1 MEEKTVL
8 RDYERKDAPFL
19 QDIIRKT
26 WQYDRFCSPGTAKR
40 LSRLYLAGCM
50 ANQTFMKVAEV
61 GGRPA
66 GVIMGKDCG
75 AWKPS
80 VTGLLRQTA
89 AALALLSGKEG
100 REVARAFSGI
110 NQVDKELLKE
120 SKKEYPGEL
129 SFFALDERYRG
140 LGIGKKLFRALL
152 DYMEQQKI
160 SRFYLYTDNSCNYGF
175 YEHQGMRRCG
185 QKSYKVPLAVDNEM
199 QFFLYEYDARADV
212 SWDREET
219 VCV

>member
-100 REVARAFSGI
+100 REVAGLF
-110 NQVDKELLKE
+110 
-120 SKKEYPGEL
+120 
-129 SFFALDERYRG
+129 RG
-140 LGIGKKLFRALL
+140 LTRWTK
-152 DYMEQQKI
+152 
-160 SRFYLYTDNSCNYGF
+160 NC
-175 YEHQGMRRCG
+175 
-185 QKSYKVPLAVDNEM
+185 
-199 QFFLYEYDARADV
+199 
-212 SWDREET
+212 
-219 VCV
+219 

>member
-1 MEEKTVL
+1 MEERIIL
-8 RDYERKDAPFL
+8 RDYEKKDTPFL

-26 WQYDRFCSPGTAKR
+26 WQYDRFCSPKTAER
-40 LSRLYLAGCM
+40 LSRLYLAACM

-80 VTGLLRQTA
+80 ATGLLRQTA

-100 REVARAFSGI
+100 RGVARAFSGI

-140 LGIGKKLFRALL
+140 LGFGKKLFRALL

-185 QKSYKVPLAVDNEM
+185 QRSYQVPLAVENEM
-199 QFFLYEYDARADV
+199 QFFLYEFDAKAA
-212 SWDREET
+212 T
-219 VCV
+219 AL

>member
-1 MEEKTVL
+1 
-8 RDYERKDAPFL
+8 
-19 QDIIRKT
+19 
-26 WQYDRFCSPGTAKR
+26 
-40 LSRLYLAGCM
+40 M

-120 SKKEYPGEL
+120 SKRNIRE
-129 SFFALDERYRG
+129 SFLFALDEDT
-140 LGIGKKLFRALL
+140 AAW
-152 DYMEQQKI
+152 E
-160 SRFYLYTDNSCNYGF
+160 SEEAVPGF
-175 YEHQGMRRCG
+175 
-185 QKSYKVPLAVDNEM
+185 A
-199 QFFLYEYDARADV
+199 
-212 SWDREET
+212 
-219 VCV
+219 

>member
-80 VTGLLRQTA
+80 ITGLLRQTA

-140 LGIGKKLFRALL
+140 LGIGKKLFRVLL

-160 SRFYLYTDNSCNYGF
+160 PRFYLYTDNSCNYGF

-185 QKSYKVPLAVDNEM
+185 QKS
-199 QFFLYEYDARADV
+199 
-212 SWDREET
+212 
-219 VCV
+219 

>member
-1 MEEKTVL
+1 MYGESDFYEGSGGGRKAGR
-8 RDYERKDAPFL
+8 RDYGKGLRGVE
-19 QDIIRKT
+19 
-26 WQYDRFCSPGTAKR
+26 
-40 LSRLYLAGCM
+40 
-50 ANQTFMKVAEV
+50 TFRN
-61 GGRPA
+61 RP
-66 GVIMGKDCG
+66 
-75 AWKPS
+75 
-80 VTGLLRQTA
+80 TA

-120 SKKEYPGEL
+120 SEKEYPGEL
-129 SFFALDERYRG
+129 SFFALDVRYRG

-199 QFFLYEYDARADV
+199 QFFLYEYDVD
-212 SWDREET
+212 
-219 VCV
+219 